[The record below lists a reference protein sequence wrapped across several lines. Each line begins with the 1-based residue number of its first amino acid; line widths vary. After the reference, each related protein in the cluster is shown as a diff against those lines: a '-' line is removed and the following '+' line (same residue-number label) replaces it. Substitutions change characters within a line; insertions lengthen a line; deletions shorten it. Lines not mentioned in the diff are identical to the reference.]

1 MGIEYYAFALFVAG
15 LISLIAILCKVLFAD
30 LRRQHKLLDEKETKL
45 LQLYRTVENIMEEFA
60 DQIKTTTEEMKE
72 HESRLAQQAAAIA
85 LPPEPA
91 KKEPAEKLPRSVTVD
106 STRIRAASEVLERAE
121 RIIKSDALKNHAAG
135 SGYGSSSGSNR
146 GNSSSGSSSS
156 GNNSGNSSSSGGG
169 GGAVFQRF
177 FDETASEQPAHEA
190 EKNGSQTRTEAILAL
205 ASEGKTEA
213 QIASEMG
220 ITRYEVR
227 LVVGLKK

>member
-30 LRRQHKLLDEKETKL
+30 LKRQHKLLDEKETKL
-45 LQLYRTVENIMEEFA
+45 LQLYHTVENIMEEFA
-60 DQIKTTTEEMKE
+60 DQVRTTTEEMKE
-72 HESRLAQQAAAIA
+72 QEDRLALRAASIAIA
-85 LPPEPA
+85 PEPA

-121 RIIKSDALKNHAAG
+121 RIIRSDALKNHAAAEG
-135 SGYGSSSGSNR
+135 NGSSSGVVSS
-146 GNSSSGSSSS
+146 GSGGSNSSSGSGSS
-156 GNNSGNSSSSGGG
+156 
-169 GGAVFQRF
+169 GAVFQRF
-177 FDETASEQPAHEA
+177 FDETAAEQPAPEP
-190 EKNGSQTRTEAILAL
+190 EKNGAQTRTQAILAL
-205 ASEGKTEA
+205 AAEGKTEA
-213 QIASEMG
+213 QIASELG

>member
-60 DQIKTTTEEMKE
+60 DQVRTTTEEIKE
-72 HESRLAQQAAAIA
+72 QESRLAQRAASIAAA
-85 LPPEPA
+85 PEPA
-91 KKEPAEKLPRSVTVD
+91 RKEPAEKLPRSVTVD

-121 RIIKSDALKNHAAG
+121 RIIKSDALKNHAAAG
-135 SGYGSSSGSNR
+135 GNGSSS
-146 GNSSSGSSSS
+146 
-156 GNNSGNSSSSGGG
+156 
-169 GGAVFQRF
+169 GAVFQRF
-177 FDETASEQPAHEA
+177 FDETAAEQPAPEA
-190 EKNGSQTRTEAILAL
+190 EKNGAQTRTEAILAL
-205 ASEGKTEA
+205 AAEGKTEA
-213 QIASEMG
+213 QIASELG

-227 LVVGLKK
+227 LVVGLKKQ